1 MDNLLLDE
9 SSLKGEVGPNGRREV
24 DLSPDIMQS
33 LVVNFG
39 ETLKMNRIE
48 LRVLDQ
54 EPGTKPVG
62 FSSIDLQAR

>member
-1 MDNLLLDE
+1 
-9 SSLKGEVGPNGRREV
+9 
-24 DLSPDIMQS
+24 MQS